1 MAGSR
6 KATVVSGFDIVQ
18 SLGTRRTALSA
29 VAEPPPPAPRPYPA
43 GSVAMPTR
51 RDIACP
57 DCGWESHVMG
67 RQACAVCPK
76 CRKKIDIV
84 DYTIDVDFAGTLATA
99 GMVRLTQGGVMR
111 SGEIRAAIVE
121 LSSRVE
127 GGRIVA
133 WHRLDLCA
141 GAICA
146 SGQVEFRELRL
157 NAGADFAFST
167 PLSCRRLDIAG
178 DLRGSFTV
186 SGSVIVRAGGIVH
199 GILRCGRLT
208 VEEGGGLDADIHVGP
223 DAPRE
228 PPPE

>member
-18 SLGTRRTALSA
+18 SLGTRRGASSA
-29 VAEPPPPAPRPYPA
+29 VAEPPPPAQRPPPA

-51 RDIACP
+51 REIACP

-67 RQACAVCPK
+67 RQTYAVCPK

-84 DYTIDVDFAGTLATA
+84 DYTIDVDFAGTLTTA
-99 GMVRLTQGGVMR
+99 GRVRLTQGCVMR
-111 SGEIRAAIVE
+111 SGEIRAAMVDLE
-121 LSSRVE
+121 SRVE

-133 WHRLDLCA
+133 WHRLNLRV
-141 GAICA
+141 GAVCT
-146 SGQVEFRELRL
+146 SGQVEFRDLRL
-157 NAGADFAFST
+157 DAGADFASSE
-167 PLSCRRLDIAG
+167 PLTCRGLDVAG

-186 SGSVIVRAGGIVH
+186 SGSVIVRTGGIVH
-199 GILRCGRLT
+199 GVVRCGHLA

-223 DAPRE
+223 DALRE